1 MIISTAY
8 APKDVTLDGKQTC
21 VTLVGFY
28 NKGGC

>member
-1 MIISTAY
+1 MIILMVHATL
-8 APKDVTLDGKQTC
+8 DVTLDGKETC